1 MKLAP
6 SSLDWALEHLRRHS
20 DTDKFPHPF
29 EVDVITRQ
37 WASVRVQLANV
48 DLTTHRWSGERKML
62 VPKDAVSFRNAAQ
75 LDPLDSLLLAGLIYE
90 VGAQIEAK
98 RSPLPQRRVFSYRF
112 APAAD
117 GTLFGPDQWDQFWE
131 TSILRASKANT
142 VVLTID
148 ITDFYNQISHHSIE
162 NQLTRCGLAAPAVR
176 ILMNLVKSSTYSV
189 SKGIP
194 VGPHPTHLLAEASLI
209 PIDELLEQRGL
220 EYCRYVDDINIF
232 CDGEESAHVALF
244 AVAGA
249 LDEYHKLTLSRSK
262 TRVLSSAQFVPIA
275 RQKADDQPINS
286 DEASILAIIKKYATG
301 PYNPIPVGSL
311 TPQDLAQFSQSALE
325 DIIAAY
331 LGAPEPDYV
340 RLRFFLRRLSQ
351 VGVPGAVE
359 YVVSN
364 LSKLLPALA
373 EVAVYLH
380 AATPQ
385 YKGSWDNL
393 GARLLTLLE
402 SPLAKESEYLQVVI
416 LGLFGRI
423 AELDHIAKLTGRYA
437 SSSASA
443 QREIVL
449 AAAAAGAEAW
459 LRTLKTAFSRFDPW
473 LRRAFAFAVRV
484 LPPDERKFWIKE
496 VKPLAS
502 PLELAILEDSKP

>member
-6 SSLDWALEHLRRHS
+6 SSLDWALEHVRRHG
-20 DTDKFPHPF
+20 DTDKFPRSF
-29 EVDVITRQ
+29 EIDVISRQ
-37 WASVRVQLANV
+37 WASVRAQLANV
-48 DLTTHRWSGERKML
+48 DLTTHRWRGERKML

-90 VGAQIEAK
+90 VGVQIEAK
-98 RSPLPQRRVFSYRF
+98 RSPLQDHRVFSYRF
-112 APAAD
+112 APAPD
-117 GTLFGPDQWDQFWE
+117 GTLFRPDQWDQFWE
-131 TSILRASKANT
+131 TSIQRARASS
-142 VVLTID
+142 VVLTLD
-148 ITDFYNQISHHSIE
+148 ITDFYNQISHHSME
-162 NQLTRCGLAAPAVR
+162 NQLTRCGLAVPVTKV
-176 ILMNLVKSSTYSV
+176 LMNLVKSSTYSV

-194 VGPHPTHLLAEASLI
+194 VGPHPTHLLAEASLM
-209 PIDELLEQRGL
+209 PIDELLLQRGL

-232 CDGEESAHVALF
+232 CDSDQTAHVALF

-249 LDEYHKLTLSRSK
+249 LDQYHKLTLNRSK
-262 TRVLSSAQFVPIA
+262 TRVLPSRQFVPIA
-275 RQKADDQPINS
+275 QQKANDQPINS
-286 DEASILAIIKKYATG
+286 REESILAIIKKYATG
-301 PYNPIPVGSL
+301 PYNPIPVSVL
-311 TPQDLAQFSQSALE
+311 TPQDLAKFSQSALE
-325 DIIAAY
+325 DILAAY
-331 LGAPEPDYV
+331 LGASEPDYV
-340 RLRFFLRRLSQ
+340 RLRFFIRRLSQ

-359 YVVSN
+359 YIVSN

-373 EVAVYLH
+373 EVTVYLN

-385 YKGSWDNL
+385 YHGSWNNL
-393 GARLLTLLE
+393 GAQLLVLLE
-402 SPLAKESEYLQVVI
+402 SPLAKESEYLQMVI

-423 AELDHIAKLTGRYA
+423 AELNHIAKLTGRYA

-449 AAAAAGAEAW
+449 AAAAAGADAW
-459 LRTLKTAFSRFDPW
+459 LRTLKVDFSRFDPW

-484 LPPDERKFWIKE
+484 LPPDERTFWIKE